1 MLNNWQRI
9 ERVVRW
15 AGLSVNS
22 FALSVGLSRGE
33 NLYQIKRG
41 KNGISP
47 QLARTIV
54 ARYPQI
60 SCAWL
65 LTGEG
70 DMFAVGA
77 TRQNSVPFYD
87 TDIEK
92 YIAQPTRY
100 SSEACVSLP
109 DIDDADFAARYHGKA
124 MGDAVPAG
132 AIVLVKKIAP
142 EGLVPGGDYIVV
154 GEGLTMLRRVRRRVE
169 SNVLRLTPVD
179 TDNFDEICI
188 DAAEVKEL
196 YAVRAVII
204 NKTV

>member
-41 KNGISP
+41 NNGISRD
-47 QLARTIV
+47 LAEAISR
-54 ARYPQI
+54 RYPQI
-60 SCAWL
+60 SRAWL

-70 DMFAVGA
+70 DMFTSGIA
-77 TRQNSVPFYD
+77 RQNSVPFYD
-87 TDIEK
+87 ADVEK

-100 SSEACVSLP
+100 SSESYVSLP
-109 DIDDADFAARYHGKA
+109 DVEDADFAARYNGRA

-132 AIVLVKKIAP
+132 SIVLVRKIAP
-142 EGLVPGGDYIVV
+142 ESLVPGGDYVVV
-154 GEGLTMLRRVRRRVE
+154 GEGMTMLRRVRRRAG
-169 SNVLRLTPVD
+169 SNALRLIPVD
-179 TDNFDEICI
+179 TENFDEICI
-188 DAAEVKEL
+188 DAAEVREIYL
-196 YAVRAVII
+196 VMTVIV
-204 NKTV
+204 NKTI